1 MNIKG
6 GTPSGWVVCGWFT
19 DDAVYR
25 PLAEKLAASLDA
37 VGAPYDIVAVEK
49 RAGGWEA
56 QTLAKAEQAL
66 AAMNRHPDKTVI
78 FSDVDCIAHGDVGR
92 LAEVAGDVAFRFKA
106 KRRASGMVRLTV
118 LSGYL
123 VVKPTHGARRLVE
136 KWAELSKDANWGD
149 VDQTTL
155 ALAVGNSHGCAISHL
170 DQQLIAEAFHHSAIS
185 NTTANKISGL
195 KRELVSL
202 WHWATRRRAT
212 RAEAHPRRERA
223 G

>member
-1 MNIKG
+1 MDVKSSVVVGDWI
-6 GTPSGWVVCGWFT
+6 VCGWFT
-19 DDAVYR
+19 DDAIYR
-25 PLAEKLAASLDA
+25 PLAEKLAKSLDA
-37 VGAPYDIVAVEK
+37 VGAPYDFVCAPQTG
-49 RAGGWEA
+49 AGWELN
-56 QTLAKAEQAL
+56 TMAKAEQVL
-66 AAMNRHPDKTVI
+66 AAMNRHPAKTII
-78 FSDVDCIAHGDVGR
+78 FSDVDCIAHGDVSR

-123 VVKPTHGARRLVE
+123 VVKSTHGARRLVE

-170 DQQLIAEAFHHSAIS
+170 DQTLIAEAFHHIAIS

-195 KRELVSL
+195 KRELVNL
-202 WHWATRRRAT
+202 WHWATRRQANHALRTTT
-212 RAEAHPRRERA
+212 RA
-223 G
+223 